1 MLGGLAGTLLLYYS
15 IIIPIISL
23 PRSQGASFVLTYHSP
38 YCLGTKPVKI
48 NWSARSKAVM
58 LPISMHALQAFASL
72 WILWCLNM
80 IALGLFLLSQAA
92 CLCGRNVRSLR
103 PLMYC
108 QILLKLAEVMR
119 QMSKLDWHDY
129 NSQMLTWANKPGSLS
144 LGQNSCS
151 LKYCWM
157 MSGVHAKKYSR
168 EKEVDRRYGANIP
181 PLCICQVHWGRMLT
195 VLESQQHVQDLMLE
209 ERRKW
214 TLSKDSQGPEGCC
227 FSPKSP
233 AGLTD

>member
-1 MLGGLAGTLLLYYS
+1 MPKYDCTG
-15 IIIPIISL
+15 IIPAVSSCL
-23 PRSQGASFVLTYHSP
+23 FVWKECQVSQTSNVL
-38 YCLGTKPVKI
+38 
-48 NWSARSKAVM
+48 SK
-58 LPISMHALQAFASL
+58 
-72 WILWCLNM
+72 
-80 IALGLFLLSQAA
+80 
-92 CLCGRNVRSLR
+92 
-103 PLMYC
+103 
-108 QILLKLAEVMR
+108 ILLKLAEVMR

-157 MSGVHAKKYSR
+157 MSGVHAKTYSR